1 MTSPQTLIEKLATMH
16 AVGLKPGQAAQSG
29 DFITIRPKHIMTHDN
44 TSAVM
49 SKFKEIFKGLKALG
63 LPSLGFE
70 KIHDPR
76 QPVFAIDHDIQNVTP
91 ENLGKYA
98 KIESFAKEHGIDFYP
113 AGTGISHQVMVQ
125 EGYVTPGSMVV
136 GSDSHSNLYG
146 ALCCLGT
153 PVVRTDAA
161 SIWATGVTWWQV
173 PSVARCVLKGK
184 LQPGVVGKDVIIALC
199 GLFNNDEVLNMA
211 VEFHGEGDALR
222 SLTMDQRMSISNMTT
237 EWGAL
242 VGIFPF
248 DEVLR
253 DYLLARAEYLA
264 RLNTHPIDK
273 GRMSARQALIR
284 RGFGYLVDAPIGTV
298 EKSDGL
304 DLIRDMN
311 DRASGPTSA
320 ERKWSRI
327 EHEDVGTWW
336 SMRAQWQA
344 DPKARYAVELELDL
358 STVIPHVSGPDDV
371 KTMTSLPEIE
381 PKRVKIQKAY
391 LLSCVNARLEDLREA
406 ATVVKSKKVAEG
418 VEFYV
423 AAASAEVK
431 KQAEADGTWET
442 LLKAG
447 AVSLPSGCGP
457 CIGLGIGTLKA
468 GEVGIS
474 ATNRNF
480 KGRMGD
486 RDAKAYLGSP
496 AVVAASA
503 VAGYICAPP
512 QAKFHETRARF
523 SVKVND
529 TAARPG
535 GSADIIDG
543 FPAEVRSRIL
553 WLPIDNLNTDGIYSG
568 KLTYR
573 DDVPPQEMAQ
583 ASFNNYDPNFV
594 SIARKGDVVVS
605 GRNFGTGSSRE
616 QAATCLQHFG
626 IPCVIAHSF
635 SETYKRNA
643 FNNGFVV
650 FECPKL
656 VAWLTESLGGPN
668 GAKPQPA
675 GAATVIGPDVVV
687 DYRRS
692 TITCDGQSF
701 SFAPLSVVAQELV
714 VAGGAESV
722 VKRRLAGVP
731 S

>member
-1 MTSPQTLIEKLATMH
+1 MPSPTTPPLTLIEKLATAH
-16 AVGLKPGQAAQSG
+16 AVGLKPGSGGVRSG

-49 SKFKEIFKGLKALG
+49 SKFKEIFKGLSTGETPVPPA
-63 LPSLGFE
+63 PR
-70 KIHDPR
+70 IRDPR
-76 QPVFAIDHDIQNVTP
+76 QPVFAIDHDIQNTTP

-98 KIESFAKEHGIDFYP
+98 KIEAFAREHGIDFYP

-146 ALCCLGT
+146 AACCLGT

-173 PSVARCVLKGK
+173 PPVARCVLKGK

-199 GLFNNDEVLNMA
+199 GLFNHDEVLNMA
-211 VEFHGEGDALR
+211 VEFVGDGDTLCCL
-222 SLTMDQRMSISNMTT
+222 SMDQRMSISNMTT

-253 DYLLARAEYLA
+253 DYLLSRADYLQ
-264 RLNTHPIDK
+264 RKFPPPWK
-273 GRMSARQALIR
+273 GGGQGVGRMLGVNASGSRASHPPPNPLPQG
-284 RGFGYLVDAPIGTV
+284 RGESPRIMRGDV
-298 EKSDGL
+298 EKWWGM
-304 DLIRDMN
+304 RDQWKA
-311 DRASGPTSA
+311 DAS
-320 ERKWSRI
+320 
-327 EHEDVGTWW
+327 
-336 SMRAQWQA
+336 AQ
-344 DPKARYAVELELDL
+344 YAIELELDL

-381 PKRVKIQKAY
+381 PKRVKVDKAY

-406 ATVVKSKKVAEG
+406 AGVVNGSKVAPG

-423 AAASAEVK
+423 AAASAEVQS
-431 KQAEADGTWET
+431 QAEADGTWGT
-442 LLKAG
+442 LVGAG
-447 AVSLPSGCGP
+447 AIPLPSGCGP

-503 VAGYICAPP
+503 IAGYICAPKATHFKER
-512 QAKFHETRARF
+512 QAKF
-523 SVKVND
+523 SVKVSGQPKRE
-529 TAARPG
+529 AARER
-535 GSADIIDG
+535 ADVETIEG
-543 FPAEVRSRIL
+543 FPTEVKARLL

-573 DDVPPQEMAQ
+573 DDVPPIEMAA

-594 SIARKGDVVVS
+594 KVAKRGDVVVS

-626 IPCVIAHSF
+626 IPCVIAYSF

-643 FNNGFVV
+643 FNNGLVV
-650 FECPKL
+650 FECPEL
-656 VAWLTESLGGPN
+656 VEWLIEEFGGP
-668 GAKPQPA
+668 GVSPGRVSGTGETPVPPKS
-675 GAATVIGPDVVV
+675 AATIMGPDIVI
-687 DYRRS
+687 DYRKS
-692 TITCDGQSF
+692 IITCDGRQF
-701 SFAPLSVVAQELV
+701 SFPPLSVVAQELV
-714 VAGGAESV
+714 VAGGAENV
-722 VKRRLAGVP
+722 VKRRLAAMA
-731 S
+731 